1 MTLYELTGEY
11 VELLEMMDSAEPE
24 TLSDTLDAIGGEIED
39 KADGYAKVIREAEGD
54 VKKIEAEIERLIRK
68 KQTINNNVKYMKER
82 LQNAME
88 ATGKRKFKTSLFS
101 FGIQRNPP
109 SVMVTDM
116 ASVPKQFWIPQDPM
130 LDKTGLKNY
139 LKANGETE
147 YARLM
152 QTESLR
158 IR

>member
-11 VELLEMMDSAEPE
+11 VELLEMMDSADPE
-24 TLSDTLDAIGGEIED
+24 TLADTLDAIGGEIED

-54 VKKIEAEIERLIRK
+54 VKKIETEIERLIRK
-68 KQTINNNVKYMKER
+68 KQTINNNIKYMKER

-88 ATGKRKFKTSLFS
+88 VTGKRKFKTPLFS
-101 FGIQRNPP
+101 FGIQKIPP

-116 ASVPKQFWIPQDPM
+116 ASVPEQFWIPQDPM
-130 LDKTGLKNY
+130 LDKTALKNY
-139 LKANGETE
+139 LKVNGETE